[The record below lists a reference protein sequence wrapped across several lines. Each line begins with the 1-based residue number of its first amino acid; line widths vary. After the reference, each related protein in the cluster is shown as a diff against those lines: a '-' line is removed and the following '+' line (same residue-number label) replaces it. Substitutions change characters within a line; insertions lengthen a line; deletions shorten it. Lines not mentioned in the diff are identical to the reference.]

1 MMPSPP
7 LKNCVS
13 FFVGV
18 GGHCVGKYWS
28 FGVVYF
34 DHGDGGMQINH
45 FVFQSPRHICTLS
58 LGGYCRL

>member
-1 MMPSPP
+1 M
-7 LKNCVS
+7 
-13 FFVGV
+13 
-18 GGHCVGKYWS
+18 GKYWS

-45 FVFQSPRHICTLS
+45 FAFFQPPRHICTLS